1 MPPPAA
7 SSSSAGNSRRTS
19 SQEEAAAAA
28 AAAAAS
34 QQQQQQQQPE
44 QGEVIPLQREGVQV
58 AALRSMSD
66 TRIAKFNR
74 LLEAQ
79 VHAGQVQV
87 QAGVYAGGWEG
98 GVLGHACSCCWFCRL
113 PPAACC
119 LLSNQ
124 YPPAVRG
131 GGCCC

>member
-1 MPPPAA
+1 MPPPVARSI
-7 SSSSAGNSRRTS
+7 SSGSNSRRTS

-28 AAAAAS
+28 AAAAAAT
-34 QQQQQQQQPE
+34 QQQEREWE

-79 VHAGQVQV
+79 V
-87 QAGVYAGGWEG
+87 
-98 GVLGHACSCCWFCRL
+98 
-113 PPAACC
+113 
-119 LLSNQ
+119 
-124 YPPAVRG
+124 RG
-131 GGCCC
+131 T